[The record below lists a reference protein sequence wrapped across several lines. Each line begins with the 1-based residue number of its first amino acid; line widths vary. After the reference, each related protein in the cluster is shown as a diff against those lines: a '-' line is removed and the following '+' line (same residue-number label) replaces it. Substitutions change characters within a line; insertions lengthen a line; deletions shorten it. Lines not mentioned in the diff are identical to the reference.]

1 MRSQNFHYVARID
14 ELRFL
19 AAILVL
25 VFHTIIAHSSQL
37 DSVNPFFIWFLE
49 GHRGVNLF
57 LALSGFLFTLIAG
70 NSSHID
76 YRNFIFNRFL
86 RIFPLLIFLFF
97 ITAAVYR
104 NEWAVDNILGL
115 VFLQFYLEQFRSLPP
130 MGTTWTISVE
140 FQFYLLFPFLNA
152 FTNHYGIKYL
162 IGLVALFITMRLLC
176 FRLIDNELAYFFTI
190 LGRFDTILVGMLAG
204 RYYLKN
210 NHCFRNLY
218 TLPLALCA
226 MTLVLLYVKQLG
238 NGPWALAFYPPFEA
252 ALWCLLII
260 SFINFPLSIPSLE
273 RLLAKCGEVSYSM
286 YLLHLLVILNLS
298 SVQLL
303 SDPFMNAFLISW
315 VIILPATLALS
326 FMTYNLIEKPFLGF
340 RKKYLTK

>member
-19 AAILVL
+19 ASILVL
-25 VFHTIIAHSSQL
+25 VFHTIIAHSNPSGA
-37 DSVNPFFIWFLE
+37 DSAIYIWFLE

-70 NSSHID
+70 SSGHID

-97 ITAAVYR
+97 ITAAIYR
-104 NEWAVDNILGL
+104 TDWSVDNILGL
-115 VFLQFYLEQFRSLPP
+115 LFLQFYLEQFRSLPP
-130 MGTTWTISVE
+130 LGTTWTISVE
-140 FQFYLLFPFLNA
+140 FQFYLLFPFLHA
-152 FTNHYGIKYL
+152 FTNQYGIKYL
-162 IGLVALFITMRLLC
+162 FGLVVLFITMRLLC
-176 FRLIDNELAYFFTI
+176 FKLLDNELAYFFTI

-210 NHCFRNLY
+210 NDCLQNLY
-218 TLPLALCA
+218 TLPLGLIA
-226 MTLVLLYVKQLG
+226 MTWVLLNVKTLG
-238 NGPWALAFYPPFEA
+238 NGPWALALYPPFEA

-260 SFINFPLSIPSLE
+260 SFINFPFSCPLLE
-273 RLLAKCGEVSYSM
+273 KVMAKFGEVSYSM

-298 SVQLL
+298 DIKLL

-326 FMTYNLIEKPFLGF
+326 FLTYYLIEKPFLGF
-340 RKKYLTK
+340 RKKYLIQ